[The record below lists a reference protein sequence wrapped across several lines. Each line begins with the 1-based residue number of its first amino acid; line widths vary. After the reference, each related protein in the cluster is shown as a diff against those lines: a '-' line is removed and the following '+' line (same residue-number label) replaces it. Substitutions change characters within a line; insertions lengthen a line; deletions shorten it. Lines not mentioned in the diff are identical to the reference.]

1 MIWKIFFSGLKDLF
15 IKAESFDDAIEIA
28 RHIDRRYCGGQVVA
42 ENLSHECSSITASCS
57 NCTHLKIVNTSDV
70 YVVCNKN
77 GIVFRPFEEDARTC
91 SCPNNECRQ
100 KLKTRD

>member
-1 MIWKIFFSGLKDLF
+1 MIWKIFSSGLNDLF
-15 IKAESFDDAIEIA
+15 IEADSFDDAIKIA
-28 RHIDRRYCGGQVVA
+28 RQIDVRYCGGQEVTK
-42 ENLSHECSSITASCS
+42 SIKPGCSKITVSCS

-70 YVVCNKN
+70 YAVCNKN
-77 GIVFRPFEEDARTC
+77 GIVFRPFEVDTRTY